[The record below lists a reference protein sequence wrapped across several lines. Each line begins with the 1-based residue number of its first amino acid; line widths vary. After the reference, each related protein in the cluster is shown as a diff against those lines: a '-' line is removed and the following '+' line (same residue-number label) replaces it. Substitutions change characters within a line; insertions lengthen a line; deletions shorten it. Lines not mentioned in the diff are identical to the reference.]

1 MSDMEERRRA
11 REARRRRNDDDDD
24 ESGRRDEDEAEA
36 GGDDDDDRRRQEE
49 DDRRRE
55 EEERRRREE
64 AAAERQ
70 RKQEEKEAR
79 ETKER
84 EEAEKKNKNKGGQK
98 RKGLGGLSPE
108 KRKLLKALIMQKAAE
123 EMKAEARKRQE
134 VKENHLKKAVGPLE
148 IENLDQN
155 GLENMCKKLHDRIAK
170 LEGEKYDWEIKIMN
184 QEYEINELTIKTN
197 DIKGKFV
204 KPVLKKVS
212 KTESKLA
219 RFDKKETS
227 SLANFREQLK
237 STGQNKYALEEKED
251 HKTMDW
257 QDQLKSTKDDAAV
270 ENGAAEVTAEA

>member
-1 MSDMEERRRA
+1 MGDYEG
-11 REARRRRNDDDDD
+11 RRNWDDDDD
-24 ESGRRDEDEAEA
+24 ADED
-36 GGDDDDDRRRQEE
+36 DREE
-49 DDRRRE
+49 KRRRE
-55 EEERRRREE
+55 EEKRKEE

-70 RKQEEKEAR
+70 RKQEEKDAR
-79 ETKER
+79 EAKER
-84 EEAEKKNKNKGGQK
+84 EEAAKKSKNKTQGK

-108 KRKLLKALIMQKAAE
+108 KRKLLKVLIMQKAAE

-134 VKENHLKKAVGPLE
+134 IKEKHLKQVVGPFE
-148 IENLDQN
+148 GDSLDEH
-155 GLENMCKKLHDRIAK
+155 GLQSLCNKLHERVAK

-219 RFDKKETS
+219 KLDKKES
-227 SLANFREQLK
+227 SLSNFREQLK
-237 STGQNKYALEEKED
+237 STGQNKYALEEKDEG

-257 QDQLKSTKDDAAV
+257 HDQLKSTKDEAS
-270 ENGAAEVTAEA
+270 AEVEVEA